1 MANGVQLVKE
11 NSAVSQWMYMESKF
25 NRADDTS
32 RGLSASNPEKVKRWV
47 RAPEFLW
54 KDESSWVN
62 EEDKE
67 TLELNEDDPEVK
79 VTVTANINKVD
90 DEETVPQIL
99 NRFSSW
105 YKMLRVM
112 ACVVRWIKML
122 RQGVNKG
129 NDSFER
135 QLSIDSLSVE
145 ELKEVELKII
155 RVYQNI
161 YFENEIKILKEI
173 PNHKMLERIGSL
185 NPFIDSYGILRV
197 GGRLKK
203 STLDEIVIHPIILPK
218 SGKVTELLIR
228 WSHQKNCT

>member
-1 MANGVQLVKE
+1 MAKSIVTPIKFVSIPRLELDVAALSIKVSMTLREKLTIHSKIKVYFWTDSPVALTYINSNSKRFKIFVANRVQLIKE
-11 NSAVSQWMYMESKF
+11 NSDVNQWMYMESKF

-32 RGLSASNPEKVKRWV
+32 RGLSASNPEKVKRWA

-54 KDESSWVN
+54 KDESSWVS
-62 EEDKE
+62 EEE

-112 ACVVRWIKML
+112 AWVVRWIKML

-129 NDSFER
+129 NDNFER
-135 QLSIDSLSVE
+135 KLSIDSLSVE
-145 ELKEVELKII
+145 ELKEIELKII
-155 RVYQNI
+155 RVYQNV
-161 YFENEIKILKEI
+161 YFENA
-173 PNHKMLERIGSL
+173 
-185 NPFIDSYGILRV
+185 
-197 GGRLKK
+197 
-203 STLDEIVIHPIILPK
+203 
-218 SGKVTELLIR
+218 
-228 WSHQKNCT
+228 